1 MSVYT
6 KQILFVV
13 VAIGLVGAIG
23 IWNPDAQRLLGMFAL
38 GWMMM
43 DIARTVFPENK

>member
-6 KQILFVV
+6 KQLLFVV
-13 VAIGLVGAIG
+13 VGISLVGLIG
-23 IWNPDAQRLLGMFAL
+23 IWNADAQRLLGMFAL

-43 DIARTVFPENK
+43 DIARSVFPEK

>member
-1 MSVYT
+1 MSQYT
-6 KQILFVV
+6 KQLLFVI
-13 VAIGLVGAIG
+13 VAIFLVGLIG

-43 DIARTVFPENK
+43 DIARSVFPEK

>member
-1 MSVYT
+1 MSQYT

-13 VAIGLVGAIG
+13 VAISLVGLIG
-23 IWNPDAQRLLGMFAL
+23 IWNETAQRLLGMFAL

-43 DIARTVFPENK
+43 DIARSVFPEK